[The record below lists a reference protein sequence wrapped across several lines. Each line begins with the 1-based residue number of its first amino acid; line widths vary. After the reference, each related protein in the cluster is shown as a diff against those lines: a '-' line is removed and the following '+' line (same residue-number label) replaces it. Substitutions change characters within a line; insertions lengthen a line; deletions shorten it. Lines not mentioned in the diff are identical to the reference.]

1 MIPEDVAFLR
11 GSTSKLTPSF
21 SFFSYHRHV
30 NGENN
35 ILVEFY
41 APWCGHCKNLAPEW
55 KIAGETFQPEDDIR
69 IAAFDATTSADI
81 ASRYGIKGY
90 PTIKYFAKGSK
101 LSAPEEY
108 QGGRQADGIITWIN
122 KKIGSTRRLKTSPSN
137 VLTLTTDTFAAAA
150 LGAKGALVEFYAPWC
165 GHCKSLVPIYEE
177 LANVFAG
184 DSDDVVIAKV
194 DATEEE
200 AIGAKYEVQG
210 FPTIKWF
217 PAGSGEAEDYQ
228 GQRDLESF
236 VSFINT
242 KAGTQRMKDGS
253 LEFAAGTVPVL
264 NDLIKA
270 RAAKVDIAFFDA
282 LKAASGNFDAGSK
295 EEAYAKVYIKV
306 AEKVLEK
313 GAGYV
318 ANELARLGSLI
329 SKGSLLPKARKTF
342 QLKHNV
348 LSAFHRIAVDNAAGA

>member
-1 MIPEDVAFLR
+1 
-11 GSTSKLTPSF
+11 
-21 SFFSYHRHV
+21 
-30 NGENN
+30 
-35 ILVEFY
+35 
-41 APWCGHCKNLAPEW
+41 LAPEW
-55 KIAGETFQPEDDIR
+55 KIAGDTFQPEDDIR

-81 ASRYGIKGY
+81 VSRYGIKGY

-108 QGGRQADGIITWIN
+108 QGGRQAEGIISWIN
-122 KKIGSTRRLKTSPSN
+122 QKVGSARRLKSTPSN
-137 VLTLTTDTFAAAA
+137 VQALTTDTFEKVA

-165 GHCKSLVPIYEE
+165 GHCKSLVPVYEE
-177 LANVFAG
+177 LADVFAG
-184 DSDDVVIAKV
+184 DADEVVIAKV

-200 AIGAKYEVQG
+200 EIGRKYEVQG
-210 FPTIKWF
+210 LPTIKWF
-217 PAGSGEAEDYQ
+217 PAGSRDAEDYQ

-236 VSFINT
+236 VSFING

-253 LEFAAGTVPVL
+253 LEFTAGTVPVL

-270 RAAKVDIAFFDA
+270 RAAKVDSAFLDA
-282 LKAASGNFDAGSK
+282 LRAAAGNFEADSK
-295 EEAYAKVYIKV
+295 EAGYSKTYIKV

-318 ANELARLGSLI
+318 AAELARLGSVM

-348 LSAFHRIAVDNAAGA
+348 LSAFHRVTVDEAAGA